1 MFEALSLIV
10 FAGIFYLLLIAVPSV
25 IEKTS
30 DAEFKTSYMKYL
42 SKTDLHSYGKS
53 YF

>member
-1 MFEALSLIV
+1 MFEAMSLIV
-10 FAGIFYLLLIAVPSV
+10 FAGIFYLLLIAVPSL
-25 IEKTS
+25 IEKMS
-30 DAEFKTSYMKYL
+30 DPEFKTSYLKYL